1 MARRESAGNFG
12 MGQSNLVYAED
23 KPHWGVKKGD
33 RELSFC
39 FFQIHEPA
47 HGERARRLGLDY
59 KNSVEDCVQMA
70 YLIYKDSGFYPWT
83 EYHKMLA
90 MR

>member
-1 MARRESAGNFG
+1 
-12 MGQSNLVYAED
+12 MGQSRLTYPKDRPEY
-23 KPHWGVKKGD
+23 GVEAGD
-33 RELSFC
+33 REKSFC

-47 HGERARRLGLDY
+47 HEATIKKHGLEDFKINPESCVKMARIVYDNAG
-59 KNSVEDCVQMA
+59 
-70 YLIYKDSGFYPWT
+70 GFYPWT